1 MPSWAVLLR
10 PPQPGLTNKLASGG
24 MSIIVVWSD
33 MPEVLAISD
42 RVVVLKEG
50 RMTGVLPALTPR
62 RNG

>member
-1 MPSWAVLLR
+1 MPRFAANLTMMFQDHAVMGR
-10 PPQPGLTNKLASGG
+10 F
-24 MSIIVVWSD
+24 
-33 MPEVLAISD
+33 EVLAISD